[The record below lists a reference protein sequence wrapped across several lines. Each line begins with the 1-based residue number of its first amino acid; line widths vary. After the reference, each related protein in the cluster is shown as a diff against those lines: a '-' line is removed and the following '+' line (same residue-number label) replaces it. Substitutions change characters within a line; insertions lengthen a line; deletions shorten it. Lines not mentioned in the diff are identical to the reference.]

1 MREVIGRCRGCAAE
15 FYAGEE
21 DRYVE
26 HIDSCDFVD
35 GAGNPLSSDQRE
47 DQQVRSFLDR
57 LPALWRADAEGAL
70 SIAYTHGWRDHAAR
84 LEATGENKLL
94 DAIQANDEDPPS
106 GARPY
111 LPGPP

>member
-35 GAGNPLSSDQRE
+35 GAGNPLSSD
-47 DQQVRSFLDR
+47 LDPR
-57 LPALWRADAEGAL
+57 IG
-70 SIAYTHGWRDHAAR
+70 
-84 LEATGENKLL
+84 
-94 DAIQANDEDPPS
+94 
-106 GARPY
+106 
-111 LPGPP
+111 